1 MLHICFFVPFGKQ
14 VILFPKATKKLQ
26 NITETKR
33 NTVFK
38 NIKKGLPPPPSCEDF
53 QEKLQN
59 TTASTISLITPT
71 AR

>member
-38 NIKKGLPPPPSCEDF
+38 NIKKGLPPPLRVKTFKKNYKTQPH
-53 QEKLQN
+53 QQYH
-59 TTASTISLITPT
+59 
-71 AR
+71 